1 MMVTRFGPWMRTA
14 GACVSCAVLGWVLG
28 VHSATPIVPEPAVVA
43 ARSPAADS
51 MSLLDVRSVGS
62 VTPDASET
70 HRGDRRSGSAEIVE
84 IVEMQAG
91 QPPACPEAPAPM
103 ARTDDM
109 TGRVLRGTEGER
121 YDTLMQA
128 QADGGISESVV
139 KTLFETDASPRV
151 RLLAFEFALQAH
163 SGDPAGLRGVLEA
176 ARLLPDAVISGDAR
190 DRLEALGRAERDQ
203 ADVQQIAP

>member
-1 MMVTRFGPWMRTA
+1 MMVTRFGPWMRTG
-14 GACVSCAVLGWVLG
+14 GACASCAIFGWVLG
-28 VHSATPIVPEPAVVA
+28 VHSAAPVVSEPAVVA

-51 MSLLDVRSVGS
+51 TSLLDVRSVGL
-62 VTPDASET
+62 VTPDASEA
-70 HRGDRRSGSAEIVE
+70 HRGDRRSGPAE

-91 QPPACPEAPAPM
+91 PQPACPEEPASM

-109 TGRVLRGTEGER
+109 AGRVLRGTEGER
-121 YDTLMQA
+121 YDTLIQA

-139 KTLFETDASPRV
+139 KTLFEADASPRV
-151 RLLAFEFALQAH
+151 RLLAFELALQAH
-163 SGDPAGLRGVLEA
+163 SGDPTGLRGMLEA

-190 DRLEALGRAERDQ
+190 DRLEALGRTERDQ